1 MIKLSWAA
9 QVREYSKAEEAEQ
22 AEGSAG
28 AQGLREEANAKR
40 RQLEQWSASAYG
52 EVCVPARAP
61 ARHISAM
68 LQRRDWRC
76 LNFKSRRLTARH
88 SHDAASIVYTRHMV
102 GA

>member
-1 MIKLSWAA
+1 MCAPCTLHPSWLLAT

-52 EVCVPARAP
+52 EVAP
-61 ARHISAM
+61 PPLLMRVRCTSLLNEQAWRRCSHGSGSLAHSTAWSASFP
-68 LQRRDWRC
+68 R
-76 LNFKSRRLTARH
+76 T
-88 SHDAASIVYTRHMV
+88 
-102 GA
+102 